1 MCSAQIN
8 LAVVDVFDGKSNC
21 PDVVQELA
29 VEIETSLRYAY
40 SYFNR
45 STANRKELQ
54 TVGRAFGRCVI
65 PHSLCETRWLFRYL
79 ARKALWQGRDAVVG
93 FLRDNYQRK
102 ASHEGRC
109 ILQMLVEHADKF
121 KGTLDVMRIIFLLST
136 RMQTRNLSEWI
147 VYLHFQLADRALEE
161 LTEELDMGRVKKFAK
176 FMRVRLVERCPFMK
190 SAQASQ
196 IHDFSMLKKSGAE
209 FCFSKDLVCKA
220 AHAHFAIHERHY
232 GGLSEEHLVKFFLRV
247 YHRLAKVGHQ
257 RAIYDEG
264 ELFAVLLQE
273 DKRHRE
279 YLRVYRMVLEIQS
292 TYSMDSA
299 DVERAFSAMARIKS
313 KSRNRLASHHF
324 VSCMWMSLSAT
335 PDIDVVYAH
344 WAQSKARR
352 EVVVRAV
359 KRDSAGQ
366 PVHSQPNEDYFADS
380 DFEPDSAES
389 DEDDYDYEVVQKSGF
404 LVEEDWSE
412 ND

>member
-1 MCSAQIN
+1 M
-8 LAVVDVFDGKSNC
+8 
-21 PDVVQELA
+21 
-29 VEIETSLRYAY
+29 
-40 SYFNR
+40 
-45 STANRKELQ
+45 
-54 TVGRAFGRCVI
+54 
-65 PHSLCETRWLFRYL
+65 
-79 ARKALWQGRDAVVG
+79 KALWQGRDAVVG
-93 FLRDNYQRK
+93 FLRDNYLRK

-109 ILQMLVEHADKF
+109 ILQMLVEHADEF
-121 KGTLDVMRIIFLLST
+121 KGTLDVMRIVFLLST

-190 SAQASQ
+190 SVQASQ
-196 IHDFSMLKKSGAE
+196 IHDFSLLKKSGAE

-220 AHAHFAIHERHY
+220 SHAHFAIHERHY
-232 GGLSEEHLVKFFLRV
+232 GGLSEEHFVKFFQRV
-247 YHRLAKVGHQ
+247 YHRLAKVAHQ

-273 DKRHRE
+273 DKRDRE
-279 YLRVYRMVLEIQS
+279 DLRVYRMILEIQS

-335 PDIDVVYAH
+335 PDRDVVYAH

-366 PVHSQPNEDYFADS
+366 PVHPQPNEDYFADS

-389 DEDDYDYEVVQKSGF
+389 DEDDTITKWYKRVAF
-404 LVEEDWSE
+404 
-412 ND
+412 